1 MVAELPLGRW
11 SRSSLGGAGK
21 GSAASGPKAQ
31 HLSVLRALRHRL
43 TSSGDFL
50 LSTQFHLALG
60 KDPTRREK
68 GSLTG
73 PQVPLMGVQDTH
85 TKHTH
90 MQTGM
95 HVCASP
101 GRHANTHVHTHT
113 WTRAHTHMRIDGLV
127 RK

>member
-1 MVAELPLGRW
+1 MVAELPLGRR

-31 HLSVLRALRHRL
+31 HLSVRRALRHRL

-60 KDPTRREK
+60 KDPTRRQK

-73 PQVPLMGVQDTH
+73 PQVPLMGVQGTH
-85 TKHTH
+85 TKHTWRQAGMCVH
-90 MQTGM
+90 TQVCMQT
-95 HVCASP
+95 H
-101 GRHANTHVHTHT
+101 RRTRTHGHLH
-113 WTRAHTHMRIDGLV
+113 AHTYA
-127 RK
+127 